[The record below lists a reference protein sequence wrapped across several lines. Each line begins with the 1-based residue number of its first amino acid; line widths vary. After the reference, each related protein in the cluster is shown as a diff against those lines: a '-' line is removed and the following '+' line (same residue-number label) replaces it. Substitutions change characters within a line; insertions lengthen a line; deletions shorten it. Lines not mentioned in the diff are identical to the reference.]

1 MFDCKVIVITIYFST
16 GYFRFESF
24 YNEAANRIKK
34 SADVIVNRMLIE
46 LESGGNDQ
54 TSHFHQILLTIHL
67 KENLLQT

>member
-1 MFDCKVIVITIYFST
+1 MDMFDCKVIVITIYFST

-46 LESGGNDQ
+46 LESGGNVRFEEGSSSDVW
-54 TSHFHQILLTIHL
+54 
-67 KENLLQT
+67 

>member
-1 MFDCKVIVITIYFST
+1 MDMFDCKVIVITIYFST

-46 LESGGNDQ
+46 LESGGNVRFEEGSPSDVW
-54 TSHFHQILLTIHL
+54 
-67 KENLLQT
+67 

>member
-1 MFDCKVIVITIYFST
+1 MNMFDCKVIVITIYFST

-46 LESGGNDQ
+46 LESGGNVRFEEGSPSDVW
-54 TSHFHQILLTIHL
+54 
-67 KENLLQT
+67 